1 MGYGYA
7 ETFLIVFLTH
17 PGVIIPTVG
26 SAINKAM
33 SYVPEDVSSNIPP
46 EATDMIKSIGVPPA
60 ISGLWQ
66 VLWVW
71 ILSLPGEKSPAFGWT
86 MYALYL
92 VFLLIYMYFFLR
104 IRMSQGI

>member
-17 PGVIIPTVG
+17 PGVILPTTGSALSKAADILPADLAGAIPTG
-26 SAINKAM
+26 GL
-33 SYVPEDVSSNIPP
+33 PP
-46 EATDMIKSIGVPPA
+46 VLT
-60 ISGLWQ
+60 GLWQ
-66 VLWVW
+66 VMWTW
-71 ILSLPGEKSPAFGWT
+71 ILSLPGEGSPGLAWT

-104 IRMSQGI
+104 IRMAQGI